1 MFNNRAIDF
10 PPLGNPWILGLA
22 SAELLRP
29 DQVDDLV
36 ALLGDGDRFEEALP
50 DTVLQWC
57 HSVSQANSQF
67 FRFRIEGVLQP
78 DEPRVV
84 QWEAGG
90 SSTDLDLGI
99 TAESSTRKLVSI
111 LVLAVEGEGVEFQVE
126 RTGRS
131 VPAAHGSFVTFPAYS
146 SVRCLG
152 TGDVRVTALAA
163 HAVGPAFT

>member
-1 MFNNRAIDF
+1 MFNHRAIDF

-29 DQVDDLV
+29 DQVDELV
-36 ALLGDGDRFEEALP
+36 ALLEGGDRFPDGLP
-50 DTVLQWC
+50 ETVLQWC

-84 QWEAGG
+84 HWEGGG
-90 SSTDLDLGI
+90 SSIDLDLGI
-99 TAESSTRKLVSI
+99 TAEASTRKLVSV
-111 LVLAVEGEGVEFQVE
+111 LVLDVHGDDVEFQVE

-131 VPAAHGSFVTFPAYS
+131 VPVVRGSFVTFPAYS
-146 SVRCLG
+146 SIRCSG
-152 TGDVRVTALAA
+152 VGDVRVTALVA